1 MSMSAA
7 LTQQLAAALAEV
19 ERLKGENA
27 ALKKATQGLLVGP
40 LLHKQVVG
48 PDDGRADALKSKS
61 YQMTGDKR
69 DLDSWVKMAQNRG
82 HMRGAG
88 FTDAD
93 FTKPIVTVAVP

>member
-1 MSMSAA
+1 MSAA